1 MSASSSHTR
10 HRAAGHPM
18 LAQPRQVVVGRRPMR
33 WRYWADC
40 LQWPARSWCVS
51 TAVSVV
57 YVGRR
62 LSISNQTAST
72 GLALRL
78 WISERRL
85 RAWAVGGPR
94 RRRSFLTIFLPL
106 DVRTSARV
114 AENNRIRA
122 ERPIHLYSSVLV
134 RSLARHCSAPSG
146 IIRNDSAARPALFA
160 CQLDF

>member
-1 MSASSSHTR
+1 MQPNAWRLAPPRHGHRSATCRGVSASSSHTR

-18 LAQPRQVVVGRRPMR
+18 LAQPGQVVVGRRPMR

-62 LSISNQTAST
+62 LSFSNQTAST

-122 ERPIHLYSSVLV
+122 ERPIHLYSSMPNLT
-134 RSLARHCSAPSG
+134 
-146 IIRNDSAARPALFA
+146 
-160 CQLDF
+160 